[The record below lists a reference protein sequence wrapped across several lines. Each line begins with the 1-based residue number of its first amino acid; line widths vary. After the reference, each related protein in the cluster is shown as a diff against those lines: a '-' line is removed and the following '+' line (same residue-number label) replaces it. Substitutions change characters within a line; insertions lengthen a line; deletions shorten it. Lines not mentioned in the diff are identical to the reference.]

1 MSKADGT
8 INAYDFIAAD
18 INNDGKV
25 SVRDALDILKYSLK
39 MDVSPAHWLF
49 IPDDLDVSNVT
60 RKSINYETELS
71 VSYSDVGQDQN
82 FLGILVGDVNGTF

>member
-1 MSKADGT
+1 M
-8 INAYDFIAAD
+8 
-18 INNDGKV
+18 

-39 MDVSPAHWLF
+39 MDVAPAHWLF

-60 RKSINYETELS
+60 RKSVVYENEIAIG
-71 VSYSDVGQDQN
+71 YSDAAQDQN